1 MVFLSNLKEKNR
13 HFVTNKIISYV
24 YKKKV
29 PDIITKTNLIL
40 EFCQKKRKKNLI
52 LELQV
57 GLIQYYSMVLSNNLR
72 PHMRSI
78 TSTSFCL
85 CYWYLSTVH
94 VLGLLKSIIPS
105 ISSTTK
111 FNSMACF

>member
-40 EFCQKKRKKNLI
+40 EFCKKKKEKKPNSWI
-52 LELQV
+52 A
-57 GLIQYYSMVLSNNLR
+57 N
-72 PHMRSI
+72 
-78 TSTSFCL
+78 
-85 CYWYLSTVH
+85 W
-94 VLGLLKSIIPS
+94 
-105 ISSTTK
+105 
-111 FNSMACF
+111 FNSILLNGSSKKPKATRDLYH